1 MPLYVVRQRGV
12 ADPFSRFMPSPS
24 RARGRV
30 RQRPELPSFCHEC
43 GHAYPWVGK
52 RLQAAKDLADELDE
66 LSDEEKQ
73 KLKAT
78 LDDLIPDT
86 PQTEVAGTR
95 FKKIMRRAACLAW
108 LLTQNSAL

>member
-1 MPLYVVRQRGV
+1 MHTPGP
-12 ADPFSRFMPSPS
+12 ASGF
-24 RARGRV
+24 
-30 RQRPELPSFCHEC
+30 RP
-43 GHAYPWVGK
+43 
-52 RLQAAKDLADELDE
+52 AKDLADELDE
-66 LSDEEKQ
+66 LSDEEKE

-95 FKKIMRRAACLAW
+95 FKKIMRRAAFLAW